1 MKHYYCLAHKK
12 YILSC
17 LVDFQGPETIKF
29 ILGIIEMIYFFMFC
43 PNEETFKFFFNC
55 SSYPHF
61 LLVIFWNPTVF
72 TESIVSKELYLELKM
87 TLTQLVILGTFNV

>member
-43 PNEETFKFFFNC
+43 PNEETFKFFFN
-55 SSYPHF
+55 
-61 LLVIFWNPTVF
+61 
-72 TESIVSKELYLELKM
+72 
-87 TLTQLVILGTFNV
+87 

>member
-1 MKHYYCLAHKK
+1 MNKTLMKKIQKKCQYASERYRNLFKEEKEKKFEYMKHYYCLAHKK

-43 PNEETFKFFFNC
+43 PNEETFKFFFN
-55 SSYPHF
+55 
-61 LLVIFWNPTVF
+61 
-72 TESIVSKELYLELKM
+72 
-87 TLTQLVILGTFNV
+87 